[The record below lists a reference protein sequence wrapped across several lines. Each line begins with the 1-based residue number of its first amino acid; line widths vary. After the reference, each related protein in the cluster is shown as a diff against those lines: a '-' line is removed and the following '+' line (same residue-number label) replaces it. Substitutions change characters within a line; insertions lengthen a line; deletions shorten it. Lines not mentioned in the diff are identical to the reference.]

1 MLLLKKTNMKKI
13 LYLPLL
19 LVLMNCSE
27 SEEPESSNLFR
38 DIYKNTF
45 WEIDTQL
52 FTFAT
57 DKLVSIGTEAS
68 CDSWEVG
75 SFSNVDYD
83 GCIYNSVSYV
93 VVSEDKSTFTF
104 KQTVSSGKTSGVGVC
119 KGEDTTISFEVI
131 NENEMKVKINIAS
144 NPNSDS
150 FIIKRSNKKFA
161 PSNCE
166 KGPSNTGLF

>member
-1 MLLLKKTNMKKI
+1 MVITQKKHMKKL

-19 LVLMNCSE
+19 LVFMSCSE
-27 SEEPESSNLFR
+27 SEEPESNLFR
-38 DIYKNTF
+38 EIYKNTF
-45 WEIDTQL
+45 WEIDSQL

-75 SFSNVDYD
+75 NFNNVDYD

-93 VVSEDKSTFTF
+93 VVSEDKSSFTF
-104 KQTVSSGKTSGVGVC
+104 KQTVSSGKTPGIGVC

-131 NENEMKVKINIAS
+131 NENEMKVKINVGS

-150 FIIKRSNKKFA
+150 FIIKRSNKKFT